1 MKIHQMDVVTAF
13 LNGDLTEDINM
24 QQPPGYV
31 NKGNERLMCK
41 LRKSLYGPIVQFS
54 GANCMK
60 TRHIAITAIHYLV
73 ITS

>member
-31 NKGNERLMCK
+31 NKGNERLVCK
-41 LRKSLYGPIVQFS
+41 LRKSLYGPIVQFR
-54 GANCMK
+54 GP
-60 TRHIAITAIHYLV
+60 IA
-73 ITS
+73 

>member
-31 NKGNERLMCK
+31 NKGNERLVCK
-41 LRKSLYGPIVQFS
+41 LRKSLYVQFS

-60 TRHIAITAIHYLV
+60 TRHIAITAIHFLV